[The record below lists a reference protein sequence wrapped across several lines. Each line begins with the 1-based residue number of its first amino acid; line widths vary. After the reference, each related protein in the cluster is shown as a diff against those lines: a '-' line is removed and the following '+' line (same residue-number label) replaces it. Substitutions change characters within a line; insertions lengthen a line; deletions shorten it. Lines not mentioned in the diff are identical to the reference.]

1 MEEMLEVMKKQLKMQ
16 KLISGLLAVML
27 VILLIA
33 GGFFVNRM
41 SQMTAA
47 MSEAA
52 DKLQQVDVD
61 GINDAIGTTQ
71 EMLESAGEL
80 SDAVDSVT
88 LKVKEFND
96 WMSGLFGNWQ
106 ALIKTNRRGE
116 IAEQGYRA
124 PAGDCAG
131 GRADVHGGFD
141 AVDLCGDAVV
151 IARPARNGVH
161 GYLRDVRSCRGER
174 GGDGDVDAARKGC
187 DRLLGAAGK
196 DSRLFG
202 IG

>member
-61 GINDAIGTTQ
+61 
-71 EMLESAGEL
+71 AGNARECRRAFRCGRFR
-80 SDAVDSVT
+80 D
-88 LKVKEFND
+88 
-96 WMSGLFGNWQ
+96 
-106 ALIKTNRRGE
+106 IKSKRV
-116 IAEQGYRA
+116 Q
-124 PAGDCAG
+124 
-131 GRADVHGGFD
+131 
-141 AVDLCGDAVV
+141 
-151 IARPARNGVH
+151 
-161 GYLRDVRSCRGER
+161 
-174 GGDGDVDAARKGC
+174 
-187 DRLLGAAGK
+187 
-196 DSRLFG
+196 
-202 IG
+202 

>member
-33 GGFFVNRM
+33 GGFF
-41 SQMTAA
+41 
-47 MSEAA
+47 
-52 DKLQQVDVD
+52 VD

-96 WMSGLFGNWQ
+96 WMSGLFGN
-106 ALIKTNRRGE
+106 
-116 IAEQGYRA
+116 
-124 PAGDCAG
+124 
-131 GRADVHGGFD
+131 
-141 AVDLCGDAVV
+141 
-151 IARPARNGVH
+151 
-161 GYLRDVRSCRGER
+161 
-174 GGDGDVDAARKGC
+174 
-187 DRLLGAAGK
+187 
-196 DSRLFG
+196 
-202 IG
+202 

>member
-61 GINDAIGTTQ
+61 GINDAI
-71 EMLESAGEL
+71 
-80 SDAVDSVT
+80 DSVT

-96 WMSGLFGNWQ
+96 WMSGLFGN
-106 ALIKTNRRGE
+106 
-116 IAEQGYRA
+116 
-124 PAGDCAG
+124 
-131 GRADVHGGFD
+131 
-141 AVDLCGDAVV
+141 
-151 IARPARNGVH
+151 
-161 GYLRDVRSCRGER
+161 
-174 GGDGDVDAARKGC
+174 
-187 DRLLGAAGK
+187 
-196 DSRLFG
+196 
-202 IG
+202 

>member
-47 MSEAA
+47 N
-52 DKLQQVDVD
+52 KLQQVDVD

-96 WMSGLFGNWQ
+96 WMSGLFGN
-106 ALIKTNRRGE
+106 
-116 IAEQGYRA
+116 
-124 PAGDCAG
+124 
-131 GRADVHGGFD
+131 
-141 AVDLCGDAVV
+141 
-151 IARPARNGVH
+151 
-161 GYLRDVRSCRGER
+161 
-174 GGDGDVDAARKGC
+174 
-187 DRLLGAAGK
+187 
-196 DSRLFG
+196 
-202 IG
+202 

>member
-33 GGFFVNRM
+33 GGFFVNR
-41 SQMTAA
+41 MTAA

-96 WMSGLFGNWQ
+96 WMSGLFGN
-106 ALIKTNRRGE
+106 
-116 IAEQGYRA
+116 
-124 PAGDCAG
+124 
-131 GRADVHGGFD
+131 
-141 AVDLCGDAVV
+141 
-151 IARPARNGVH
+151 
-161 GYLRDVRSCRGER
+161 
-174 GGDGDVDAARKGC
+174 
-187 DRLLGAAGK
+187 
-196 DSRLFG
+196 
-202 IG
+202 

>member
-41 SQMTAA
+41 SQMT
-47 MSEAA
+47 A

-96 WMSGLFGNWQ
+96 WMSGLFGN
-106 ALIKTNRRGE
+106 
-116 IAEQGYRA
+116 
-124 PAGDCAG
+124 
-131 GRADVHGGFD
+131 
-141 AVDLCGDAVV
+141 
-151 IARPARNGVH
+151 
-161 GYLRDVRSCRGER
+161 
-174 GGDGDVDAARKGC
+174 
-187 DRLLGAAGK
+187 
-196 DSRLFG
+196 
-202 IG
+202 

>member
-96 WMSGLFGNWQ
+96 WMSGLFGN
-106 ALIKTNRRGE
+106 KNK
-116 IAEQGYRA
+116 
-124 PAGDCAG
+124 
-131 GRADVHGGFD
+131 
-141 AVDLCGDAVV
+141 
-151 IARPARNGVH
+151 PARRDCGA
-161 GYLRDVRSCRGER
+161 GLPRSSRRLRWWKNRCPRW
-174 GGDGDVDAARKGC
+174 
-187 DRLLGAAGK
+187 L
-196 DSRLFG
+196 
-202 IG
+202 

>member
-96 WMSGLFGNWQ
+96 WMSGTFLK
-106 ALIKTNRRGE
+106 L
-116 IAEQGYRA
+116 
-124 PAGDCAG
+124 AG
-131 GRADVHGGFD
+131 VNKNK
-141 AVDLCGDAVV
+141 
-151 IARPARNGVH
+151 PARRDCGA
-161 GYLRDVRSCRGER
+161 GLPRSSRRLRWWKNRCPRW
-174 GGDGDVDAARKGC
+174 
-187 DRLLGAAGK
+187 L
-196 DSRLFG
+196 
-202 IG
+202 

>member
-1 MEEMLEVMKKQLKMQ
+1 MRSVRAMFLCVRISLS
-16 KLISGLLAVML
+16 KLVTNPKTYVLLAVML

-96 WMSGLFGNWQ
+96 WMSGLFGN
-106 ALIKTNRRGE
+106 
-116 IAEQGYRA
+116 
-124 PAGDCAG
+124 
-131 GRADVHGGFD
+131 
-141 AVDLCGDAVV
+141 
-151 IARPARNGVH
+151 
-161 GYLRDVRSCRGER
+161 
-174 GGDGDVDAARKGC
+174 
-187 DRLLGAAGK
+187 
-196 DSRLFG
+196 
-202 IG
+202 

>member
-27 VILLIA
+27 VILLIRTYDDKSVLIA

-96 WMSGLFGNWQ
+96 WMSGLFGN
-106 ALIKTNRRGE
+106 
-116 IAEQGYRA
+116 
-124 PAGDCAG
+124 
-131 GRADVHGGFD
+131 
-141 AVDLCGDAVV
+141 
-151 IARPARNGVH
+151 
-161 GYLRDVRSCRGER
+161 
-174 GGDGDVDAARKGC
+174 
-187 DRLLGAAGK
+187 
-196 DSRLFG
+196 
-202 IG
+202 

>member
-52 DKLQQVDVD
+52 DKLQEVDVD

-96 WMSGLFGNWQ
+96 WMSGLFGN
-106 ALIKTNRRGE
+106 
-116 IAEQGYRA
+116 
-124 PAGDCAG
+124 
-131 GRADVHGGFD
+131 
-141 AVDLCGDAVV
+141 
-151 IARPARNGVH
+151 
-161 GYLRDVRSCRGER
+161 
-174 GGDGDVDAARKGC
+174 
-187 DRLLGAAGK
+187 
-196 DSRLFG
+196 
-202 IG
+202 

>member
-1 MEEMLEVMKKQLKMQ
+1 MQ

-33 GGFFVNRM
+33 VDFCQPM

-88 LKVKEFND
+88 LKSKRV
-96 WMSGLFGNWQ
+96 Q
-106 ALIKTNRRGE
+106 
-116 IAEQGYRA
+116 
-124 PAGDCAG
+124 
-131 GRADVHGGFD
+131 
-141 AVDLCGDAVV
+141 
-151 IARPARNGVH
+151 
-161 GYLRDVRSCRGER
+161 
-174 GGDGDVDAARKGC
+174 
-187 DRLLGAAGK
+187 
-196 DSRLFG
+196 
-202 IG
+202 

>member
-16 KLISGLLAVML
+16 KLISGLLAV
-27 VILLIA
+27 LLIA

-96 WMSGLFGNWQ
+96 WMSGLFGN
-106 ALIKTNRRGE
+106 
-116 IAEQGYRA
+116 
-124 PAGDCAG
+124 
-131 GRADVHGGFD
+131 
-141 AVDLCGDAVV
+141 
-151 IARPARNGVH
+151 
-161 GYLRDVRSCRGER
+161 
-174 GGDGDVDAARKGC
+174 
-187 DRLLGAAGK
+187 
-196 DSRLFG
+196 
-202 IG
+202 

>member
-27 VILLIA
+27 LIA

-41 SQMTAA
+41 SQMMAA

-96 WMSGLFGNWQ
+96 WMSGLFGN
-106 ALIKTNRRGE
+106 
-116 IAEQGYRA
+116 
-124 PAGDCAG
+124 
-131 GRADVHGGFD
+131 
-141 AVDLCGDAVV
+141 
-151 IARPARNGVH
+151 
-161 GYLRDVRSCRGER
+161 
-174 GGDGDVDAARKGC
+174 
-187 DRLLGAAGK
+187 
-196 DSRLFG
+196 
-202 IG
+202 

>member
-16 KLISGLLAVML
+16 KLISGLL
-27 VILLIA
+27 ILLIA

-41 SQMTAA
+41 SQMMAA

-96 WMSGLFGNWQ
+96 WMSGLFGN
-106 ALIKTNRRGE
+106 
-116 IAEQGYRA
+116 
-124 PAGDCAG
+124 
-131 GRADVHGGFD
+131 
-141 AVDLCGDAVV
+141 
-151 IARPARNGVH
+151 
-161 GYLRDVRSCRGER
+161 
-174 GGDGDVDAARKGC
+174 
-187 DRLLGAAGK
+187 
-196 DSRLFG
+196 
-202 IG
+202 

>member
-61 GINDAIGTTQ
+61 GINDAIRND
-71 EMLESAGEL
+71 AGNARECRRAFRCGRFR
-80 SDAVDSVT
+80 D
-88 LKVKEFND
+88 
-96 WMSGLFGNWQ
+96 
-106 ALIKTNRRGE
+106 IKSKRV
-116 IAEQGYRA
+116 Q
-124 PAGDCAG
+124 
-131 GRADVHGGFD
+131 
-141 AVDLCGDAVV
+141 
-151 IARPARNGVH
+151 
-161 GYLRDVRSCRGER
+161 
-174 GGDGDVDAARKGC
+174 
-187 DRLLGAAGK
+187 
-196 DSRLFG
+196 
-202 IG
+202 

>member
-61 GINDAIGTTQ
+61 GINDAT
-71 EMLESAGEL
+71 ERRRKCSRVPESFRCGRFR
-80 SDAVDSVT
+80 D
-88 LKVKEFND
+88 
-96 WMSGLFGNWQ
+96 
-106 ALIKTNRRGE
+106 IKSKRV
-116 IAEQGYRA
+116 Q
-124 PAGDCAG
+124 
-131 GRADVHGGFD
+131 
-141 AVDLCGDAVV
+141 
-151 IARPARNGVH
+151 
-161 GYLRDVRSCRGER
+161 
-174 GGDGDVDAARKGC
+174 
-187 DRLLGAAGK
+187 
-196 DSRLFG
+196 
-202 IG
+202 

>member
-1 MEEMLEVMKKQLKMQ
+1 MKKQLKMQ

-88 LKVKEFND
+88 LKVKD
-96 WMSGLFGNWQ
+96 CGAGLPRSS
-106 ALIKTNRRGE
+106 RR
-116 IAEQGYRA
+116 
-124 PAGDCAG
+124 
-131 GRADVHGGFD
+131 
-141 AVDLCGDAVV
+141 
-151 IARPARNGVH
+151 
-161 GYLRDVRSCRGER
+161 LRWW
-174 GGDGDVDAARKGC
+174 K
-187 DRLLGAAGK
+187 
-196 DSRLFG
+196 SRCPRWL
-202 IG
+202 

>member
-41 SQMTAA
+41 SQMK
-47 MSEAA
+47 AA

-80 SDAVDSVT
+80 SDAVDSVP

-96 WMSGLFGNWQ
+96 WMSGLFGN
-106 ALIKTNRRGE
+106 
-116 IAEQGYRA
+116 
-124 PAGDCAG
+124 
-131 GRADVHGGFD
+131 
-141 AVDLCGDAVV
+141 
-151 IARPARNGVH
+151 
-161 GYLRDVRSCRGER
+161 
-174 GGDGDVDAARKGC
+174 
-187 DRLLGAAGK
+187 
-196 DSRLFG
+196 
-202 IG
+202 